1 MQNSRSLRAV
11 LFIACAI
18 NLSFASL
25 FFFSP
30 SLVERLY
37 GIPLT
42 DPLHYYFSLQHGALF
57 FVLAALALLAFL
69 RPEGF
74 RLLSLAL
81 LLHLFALFVA
91 DVVLLARGIMP
102 FTVLLPEMVYFVLMS
117 GALIRFVSFTEPKL
131 VLPVQQKPGKESPTS
146 ESP

>member
-1 MQNSRSLRAV
+1 MQNTRSLRAV

-37 GIPLT
+37 GIPLA

-81 LLHLFALFVA
+81 LLHFFALFVA
-91 DVVLLARGIMP
+91 DVVLLAREMMP
-102 FTVLLPEMVYFVLMS
+102 FTTLLPEMVYFVLMS
-117 GALIRFVSFTEPKL
+117 GALIRFMSFSSSPPVPQKVSA
-131 VLPVQQKPGKESPTS
+131 ESPTS
-146 ESP
+146 ESPLS

>member
-37 GIPLT
+37 GISLA

-81 LLHLFALFVA
+81 LLHFFALFVA
-91 DVVLLARGIMP
+91 DVVLLSRGMMP
-102 FTVLLPEMVYFVLMS
+102 FTTLLPEMVYFVLMS
-117 GALIRFVSFTEPKL
+117 GALIRFVSFSPSP
-131 VLPVQQKPGKESPTS
+131 PVPPQVSAESSTS
-146 ESP
+146 GSPLS

>member
-37 GIPLT
+37 GVPPV
-42 DPLHYYFSLQHGALF
+42 DPLHFYFSLQHGALF

-81 LLHLFALFVA
+81 LLHFFALFVA
-91 DVVLLARGIMP
+91 DVVLLSRGMMP
-102 FTVLLPEMVYFVLMS
+102 FTVLLPEMVYFVLIS
-117 GALIRFVSFTEPKL
+117 GALIRFVSLTEPKL
-131 VLPVQQKPGKESPTS
+131 VLPVQQKPSAESPTS